1 MEDFGN
7 RNVGRAILVAVALLC
22 SLLLLSQC
30 RKDEPQFGAAAYIKD
45 TLTLPY
51 NVDIDKDLNV
61 DGAATIGGNLEIA
74 GSASVDGLVM
84 LNLVGINDLAVGN
97 GITATFLTL
106 NGGPLKSAKG
116 AVTVTDDINITGDV
130 TMNTGGR
137 LVNANGGITV
147 ADSLY
152 VSGDALFGAELEV
165 TNHARIND
173 FLILE
178 DVEAAQIITVTG
190 YITPTM
196 SNQRIAA
203 AAWVSPTVAGG
214 CVPGTILILY
224 NWADKNIYLADS
236 GTLIL
241 TDNFTMGQ
249 HDTLTLMCNGGG
261 SWAELARANN

>member
-1 MEDFGN
+1 MGEFGN
-7 RNVGRAILVAVALLC
+7 RNVGRAILIAAALLC
-22 SLLLLSQC
+22 SLLVLNACEKEQNVLG
-30 RKDEPQFGAAAYIKD
+30 PAAYIKD

-51 NVDIDKDLNV
+51 NVDIDEDLRVNGDV
-61 DGAATIGGNLEIA
+61 TID
-74 GSASVDGLVM
+74 GSASVGNLAI
-84 LNLVGINDLAVGN
+84 LNLVGLNNLVVGN
-97 GITATFLTL
+97 GITTTFLTL
-106 NGGPLKSAKG
+106 SGGAMLSTKG
-116 AVTVTDDINITGDV
+116 AVTVTDDINVRGDV

-137 LVNANGGITV
+137 LVNASGGITV

-152 VSGDALFGAELEV
+152 VTGDALFGAELEV

-178 DVEAAQIITVTG
+178 DVEAAAIITTTG

-214 CVPGTILILY
+214 CVPGTIVILY
-224 NWADKNIYLADS
+224 NWADKNIFLADS

-241 TDNFTMGQ
+241 TDDFLMGQ
-249 HDTLTLMCNGGG
+249 HDILTLMCNAGGN
-261 SWAELARANN
+261 WAELSRSNN

>member
-1 MEDFGN
+1 MDGIGGG
-7 RNVGRAILVAVALLC
+7 RNAGKAILVAVALLC
-22 SLLLLSQC
+22 SLLVLNQC
-30 RKDEPQFGAAAYIKD
+30 KKEEPALGPAAYIKD

-61 DGAATIGGNLEIA
+61 DGDVAIG
-74 GSASVDGLVM
+74 GSASVDGIVV
-84 LNLVGINDLAVGN
+84 LNLVGVNDLIVGN
-97 GITATFLTL
+97 WITTTRMTLT
-106 NGGPLKSAKG
+106 GGPVLSTKG
-116 AVTVTDDINITGDV
+116 AVTISDDINITGDV

-137 LVNANGGITV
+137 LINANGGITV

-214 CVPGTILILY
+214 CVPGAILILY
-224 NWADKNIYLADS
+224 NWAAPNIYLADS

-249 HDTLTLMCNGGG
+249 HDILTLMCNAGGN
-261 SWAELARANN
+261 WAELARANN